1 MGKIFDYDG
10 VPVLHTTSGDLKGYF
25 YDGVYIYKG
34 IPYAYADRF
43 QMPVPSKWD
52 GVKDATNY
60 GFVCPL
66 QNQDTPNGELMVPH
80 RYWPQDEHCQSLNI
94 WTNKLDPEAKKPV
107 LVWFHGGGYAAGSSI
122 EQVAYDGVSIAKKG
136 DSILVSVNHRLNI
149 LGYLDL
155 SPFGEK
161 YKNSANAG
169 HADMVAALQWV
180 HDNIALFG
188 GDPEN
193 VTIFGQSGGP
203 TSVINASAYGVI
215 ATALKNPSITR
226 VLGAEHGIKG
236 VLSDRLF
243 DMGLEDP
250 EELRLLK
257 YTPSSA
263 LGSCRYKIADP
274 EVDDT
279 DYRRILE
286 VFKKHNVRYFFY
298 NGGNDSMDT
307 CNKINQYMQ
316 SVGYECRVMGVPKTI
331 DNDLFGTDHCPG
343 FGSAAKYIATSMME
357 VNLDA
362 HVYDTGMIVV
372 MEIMGRHAGWLAAS
386 AALASEYGAGPD
398 LIYLPEVDF
407 SMPKFIEDVKR
418 VYAEKGYCIVA
429 VSEGIHYEDG
439 GFVSEAKVAA
449 TDGFGH
455 AQLGGLAAMLAQVVK
470 EETGAKVR
478 GIELNLLQ
486 RCGAH
491 LASETDIEESYM
503 AGKAAVENAING
515 INGRMIGFER
525 GVRDGKYACKTKL
538 IPLMEVANTEKKL
551 PRSWINEEGNG
562 VNHQFVEYALPLIQ
576 GEPDLPK
583 VDSLPRF
590 AHLKKILAK

>member
-1 MGKIFDYDG
+1 MKE
-10 VPVLHTTSGDLKGYF
+10 LKGAC
-25 YDGVYIYKG
+25 I
-34 IPYAYADRF
+34 I
-43 QMPVPSKWD
+43 
-52 GVKDATNY
+52 
-60 GFVCPL
+60 
-66 QNQDTPNGELMVPH
+66 
-80 RYWPQDEHCQSLNI
+80 
-94 WTNKLDPEAKKPV
+94 
-107 LVWFHGGGYAAGSSI
+107 
-122 EQVAYDGVSIAKKG
+122 
-136 DSILVSVNHRLNI
+136 
-149 LGYLDL
+149 
-155 SPFGEK
+155 
-161 YKNSANAG
+161 
-169 HADMVAALQWV
+169 
-180 HDNIALFG
+180 
-188 GDPEN
+188 
-193 VTIFGQSGGP
+193 GQSGGP

-215 ATALKNPSITR
+215 DTALKSPCITQ

-236 VLSDRLF
+236 VLNDRLF

-274 EVDDT
+274 EKDDT

-307 CNKINQYMQ
+307 CNKINTYMQ

-343 FGSAAKYIATSMME
+343 YASAAKYIATSMME
-357 VNLDA
+357 VYHDA

-398 LIYLPEVDF
+398 LIYLPETDF

-418 VYAEKGYCIVA
+418 VYAEKGSCIIA

-449 TDGFGH
+449 NDGFGHAQLGGLAAILAQVLKEETGAKVRGIELSLLQRCGSFVSEAKTSATDGFGH
-455 AQLGGLAAMLAQVVK
+455 AQLGGLAAHLAAVVK
-470 EETGAKVR
+470 EKTGAKVR
-478 GIELNLLQ
+478 GIELSLLQ

-491 LASETDIEESYM
+491 LASETDIEESFM
-503 AGKAAVENAING
+503 AGKAAVENAVNG

-525 GVRDGKYACKTKL
+525 GVRDGRYACKTKL
-538 IPLMEVANTEKKL
+538 IPLMEVANVEKKI
-551 PRSWINEEGNG
+551 PREWINAEGNG
-562 VNHQFVEYALPLIQ
+562 VNHQFIEYALPLIQ

-590 AHLKKILAK
+590 AKLKKILAK